1 MKVASLVEE
10 LLSLC
15 GRRATLYNLYD
26 AAIDR
31 LKQSKDQ
38 SAFAATNKKLN
49 QDYNNVTQSV
59 NDVCAHLI
67 KEDPDTADKVK
78 YHMVI
83 TPRSREVFLKLI
95 TSYVTFRGKHLLQ
108 FLCEKYF

>member
-1 MKVASLVEE
+1 MKVASLVEDI
-10 LLSLC
+10 LSLC

-59 NDVCAHLI
+59 NDVCAQLI
-67 KEDPDTADKVK
+67 KEDPDTGDKVK
-78 YHMVI
+78 SI
-83 TPRSREVFLKLI
+83 TW
-95 TSYVTFRGKHLLQ
+95 
-108 FLCEKYF
+108 